1 MSDGYEDPSLED
13 PTVQALQGHIGQLQ
27 RQLSNSMGM
36 CQSLISDQQSMSN
49 LLSGSLNGMF
59 SYALNQVN
67 QLKSYNLY
75 YQDGNSLLCEI
86 WVYIH

>member
-1 MSDGYEDPSLED
+1 MSDGYEDPSMDD

-59 SYALNQVN
+59 SYA
-67 QLKSYNLY
+67 
-75 YQDGNSLLCEI
+75 
-86 WVYIH
+86 